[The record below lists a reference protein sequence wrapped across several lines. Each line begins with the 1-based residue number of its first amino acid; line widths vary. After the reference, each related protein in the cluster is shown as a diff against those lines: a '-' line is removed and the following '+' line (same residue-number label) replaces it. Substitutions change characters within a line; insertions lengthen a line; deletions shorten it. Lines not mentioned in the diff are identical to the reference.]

1 MPHKIFVH
9 SNARVAPAHS
19 THSDF
24 SYQLAA
30 PIEVPQSKAFV
41 DQVHIPNEFPT
52 IHAAKQYMYIA
63 ECDVNMTVT
72 YRKVA
77 LTANTSYDG
86 LSLAA
91 EITTKLNV
99 GTTLAAN
106 SYTCTF
112 DTPTRRLTIA
122 NSTPAPSTFS
132 IWPAEYLK
140 IATWNPGNHTPG
152 AGAYVEHDDCYDV
165 IGFTGSA
172 GITGAQTSV
181 VGQGHINITPYHTLY
196 IHSSLG
202 TQADSVGPMG
212 SSSVIR
218 TVCLDQPIGRY
229 VHDRNSLPFDYVS
242 VAKGMIRQLDFKL
255 TDWRGRAVPLTNSW
269 SFSLIFV
276 PEDEI

>member
-24 SYQLAA
+24 SYQLPA
-30 PIEVPQSKAFV
+30 PIEVPHCKAFV

-52 IHAAKQYMYIA
+52 IHAANQFMYIS
-63 ECDVNMTVT
+63 ECDVNMTFT
-72 YRKVA
+72 YRKIA

-86 LSLAA
+86 FDLAA

-99 GTTLAAN
+99 GTTLTAN

-112 DTPTRRLTIA
+112 DINTGRLTIA
-122 NSTPAPSTFS
+122 NSTTTPSTFTL
-132 IWPAEYLK
+132 WPAEFLK
-140 IATWNPGNHTPG
+140 ISTWNPNNHTPG
-152 AGAYVEHDDCYDV
+152 AGPYVEHDDCYDV
-165 IGFTGSA
+165 IGFRGSV

-181 VGQGHINITPYHTLY
+181 TGQARINITPYHTLY
-196 IHSSLG
+196 MHSSLG
-202 TQADSVGPMG
+202 TQADTVGPMG
-212 SSSVIR
+212 NSSVIR

-229 VHDRNSLPFDYVS
+229 VHDRNSLPFDYVT

-255 TDWRGRAVPLTNSW
+255 TDWRGRPVPLTNSW

-276 PEDEI
+276 PEEEI